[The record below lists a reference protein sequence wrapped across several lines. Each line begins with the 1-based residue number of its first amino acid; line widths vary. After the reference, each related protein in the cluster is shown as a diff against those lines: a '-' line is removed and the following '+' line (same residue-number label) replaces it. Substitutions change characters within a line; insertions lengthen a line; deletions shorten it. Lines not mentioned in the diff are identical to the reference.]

1 MDQVSRKLMEMV
13 LARLETTLG
22 ALERLERRLGQGVET
37 VGRGAPAQNQ
47 TEFID
52 REEVCKCLGVSWQ
65 MVRRRIRMGRFPK
78 QLYGRGKT
86 ARWKSTDLNLE
97 GCQDRMR
104 IPRAL
109 RQIRGIPPRR

>member
-1 MDQVSRKLMEMV
+1 MQAILT
-13 LARLETTLG
+13 RLETILV
-22 ALERLERRLGQGVET
+22 RLERVERHL
-37 VGRGAPAQNQ
+37 VEALESFGRGGPARNQ
-47 TEFID
+47 TEYID
-52 REEVCKCLGVSWQ
+52 GEEVCKRLGVTWKT
-65 MVRRRIRMGRFPK
+65 VCWRIRVGRFPRP
-78 QLYGRGKT
+78 LYGRGRT

>member
-1 MDQVSRKLMEMV
+1 MQAILT
-13 LARLETTLG
+13 RLETILV
-22 ALERLERRLGQGVET
+22 RLERVERHL
-37 VGRGAPAQNQ
+37 VEALESFGRGGPARSQA
-47 TEFID
+47 EYID
-52 REEVCKCLGVSWQ
+52 REQVCKCLGVSWRA
-65 MVRRRIRMGRFPK
+65 VRWRIRMGRFPR
-78 QLYGRGKT
+78 QLYGCGKT